1 MNFVKLDGIRLAV
14 VAGKE
19 AKEQIRKLK
28 EEEEKAKNELK
39 EIMKEFDTDENAVG
53 MILLEEENGKTKINP
68 VIWVKTIDTIYYE
81 TACGSGSL
89 ATAIYKNKVEGSE
102 NSEIVQ
108 PSGYS
113 IYIRLKKQSD
123 TIQKAVVMGKVMEND

>member
-14 VAGKE
+14 VAEKE

-39 EIMKEFDTDENAVG
+39 EIMQEFDTDENAVG

-113 IYIRLKKQSD
+113 IYIRLEKQSD
-123 TIQKAVVMGKVMEND
+123 TIQKAVVKGKVMEND

>member
-14 VAGKE
+14 VAEKE

-28 EEEEKAKNELK
+28 EEEEKAKKELK
-39 EIMKEFDTDENAVG
+39 EIMQKFDTDENAVG

-102 NSEIVQ
+102 NLEIVQ

-113 IYIRLKKQSD
+113 IYICLEKQSD
-123 TIQKAVVMGKVMEND
+123 TIQKAVVKGKVMEND

>member
-14 VAGKE
+14 VAEKE

-28 EEEEKAKNELK
+28 EEEEKAKKELK
-39 EIMKEFDTDENAVG
+39 EIMQKFDTDENAVG

-102 NSEIVQ
+102 NLEIVQ

-113 IYIRLKKQSD
+113 IYIRLEKQSN
-123 TIQKAVVMGKVMEND
+123 TIQKAVVKGKVMEND

>member
-1 MNFVKLDGIRLAV
+1 MKLDGIRLAV